1 MNNDILKNCKKVA
14 IMGGTFNPIH
24 FGHLILAQNIKEM
37 FQIDKIIFIPT
48 GNSPHKNTLL
58 NAEHRYN
65 MTKLAIE
72 DNDDFLISDI
82 EISKKEKCY
91 TIDTLKQ
98 IKSML
103 NKEATLYFITGTDS
117 INQINTWKEYEKLFD
132 YASFIAVERLGYKIN
147 EDLLKNDKIH
157 FCKTQYIQISSTDI
171 RERLYNNKNVSYL
184 LPKNVLKYILENN
197 LYKCDYFNK
206 YDSYVQK
213 LKLNLNEKRFNHSLE
228 VAKEAKKLANNYNI
242 DEEKAF
248 LAGLLHDCAKCF
260 SIEQI
265 QKTAMDNN
273 YTLDAVV
280 KIQPEL
286 AHSFLGY
293 FVAKNEYNI
302 KDEDIL
308 NAIKYHTTGKK
319 DMSMLEKIIY
329 IADYIEP
336 TRTYFKELDMARFLA
351 YQDLNKAMA
360 YILQNVIIL
369 NKSKNRLIHPLSIEA
384 FEFYDK

>member
-117 INQINTWKEYEKLFD
+117 INQINIWKEYEKLFD
-132 YASFIAVERLGYKIN
+132 YASFIAAERLGYKIN

-171 RERLYNNKNVSYL
+171 RERLYNNKNASYL

-206 YDSYVQK
+206 YNSYVQK

>member
-206 YDSYVQK
+206 YNSYVQK